1 MRSAE
6 RRAFLVAPA
15 DSSGVAFSG
24 FRCDEK
30 DHAGPWIP
38 AGMGSAACQGG
49 IGQRSE
55 QTYAGIGNCLKAGSL
70 RLLGGRDIIHT
81 GAVEMKKAH
90 LKKLEKAANFL
101 REVYDDLET
110 EGTDDF
116 DEFGT
121 RLDEAAAAIEDILE
135 DVESAS
141 KDDDADEGFEVE

>member
-1 MRSAE
+1 
-6 RRAFLVAPA
+6 
-15 DSSGVAFSG
+15 
-24 FRCDEK
+24 
-30 DHAGPWIP
+30 
-38 AGMGSAACQGG
+38 
-49 IGQRSE
+49 
-55 QTYAGIGNCLKAGSL
+55 
-70 RLLGGRDIIHT
+70 
-81 GAVEMKKAH
+81 MKKAH

-110 EGTDDF
+110 EGSDDF